1 MGGVGV
7 LQEIEDLADDALPSS
22 TDGRDNHVH
31 GASKYCQIGVSAWE
45 ALLSGVIGGVG
56 LTDVPGA
63 IIIDLYPRTGDLL
76 ESFCR
81 SRALYSTSLFYV
93 GIGEDQIETTWIHK
107 MAVEAL
113 ANRIEQGNAT
123 IPGVAKLETAISED
137 LIEPLP
143 KVPDMNRLIIS
154 GEKRPALAPQLGG
167 KEVAAAHNIWQGV
180 HNMG

>member
-7 LQEIEDLADDALPSS
+7 LQEIEDLADDALPCS

-45 ALLSGVIGGVG
+45 ALLAGVMSGVE
-56 LTDVPGA
+56 LTDVPSA
-63 IIIDLYPRTGDLL
+63 MIIDLYPRVGDLL
-76 ESFCR
+76 ETFCKA
-81 SRALYSTSLFYV
+81 RALYSTSLFYV

-113 ANRIEQGNAT
+113 ANRIEQGNST
-123 IPGVAKLETAISED
+123 VPGEKLETAINED
-137 LIEPLP
+137 LLEALP

-154 GEKRPALAPQLGG
+154 GEKTTSSCSPAR
-167 KEVAAAHNIWQGV
+167 
-180 HNMG
+180 

>member
-1 MGGVGV
+1 MGGVVV

-22 TDGRDNHVH
+22 TDGRDHHVH

-45 ALLSGVIGGVG
+45 ALLAGVMSGVE
-56 LTDVPGA
+56 LTDVPSA
-63 IIIDLYPRTGDLL
+63 MIIDLYPRVGDLL
-76 ESFCR
+76 ETFCKA
-81 SRALYSTSLFYV
+81 RALYSTSLFYV

-137 LIEPLP
+137 RIEPLP

-154 GEKRPALAPQLGG
+154 GEKATSSCSPAR
-167 KEVAAAHNIWQGV
+167 W
-180 HNMG
+180 